1 MEAIKSYHFDMV
13 PKPTVSTVKLLSP
26 LIRART
32 LPEILSEKYST
43 RKLSPA
49 RKNPKN
55 AGKISGC
62 RQKEIKDEII
72 YGLTILIHPPQG
84 ISRRRFNSGP
94 SNLSLHIQNTFFKLL
109 MLCVFLFTLALPPFI
124 KQNRCQ
130 KLINLKCVIGIDC
143 THNKTLFRSL

>member
-1 MEAIKSYHFDMV
+1 MEAIKSYQFDMV
-13 PKPTVSTVKLLSP
+13 PKPTVKLLSP

-49 RKNPKN
+49 RKNPEN

-72 YGLTILIHPPQG
+72 YGLTILIHPPKASADDVL
-84 ISRRRFNSGP
+84 IR
-94 SNLSLHIQNTFFKLL
+94 
-109 MLCVFLFTLALPPFI
+109 ALPTSRF
-124 KQNRCQ
+124 
-130 KLINLKCVIGIDC
+130 
-143 THNKTLFRSL
+143 TYKTRSSNY